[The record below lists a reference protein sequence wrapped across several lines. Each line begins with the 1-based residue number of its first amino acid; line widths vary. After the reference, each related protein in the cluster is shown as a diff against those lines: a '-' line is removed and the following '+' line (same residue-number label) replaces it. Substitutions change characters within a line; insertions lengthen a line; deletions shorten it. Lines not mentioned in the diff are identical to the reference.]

1 MNNVSS
7 RCWCSNPDEVL
18 NSGSPNRNRTTPASN
33 RIISGYSEVLSLCW
47 WQATFCLFRRADMV
61 CFIYI
66 YKVVLSVC
74 SHPLI
79 GRVSRRRTLRSTGM
93 RPLCEWKLIQMKKLC
108 ARCGTSGRFSPF
120 FFLSGSQPAA
130 KVHRWSRKR
139 IRCHLF
145 FFFCRVPN
153 RRQQTCH
160 RSFSTSP
167 CTQQGPAICAL
178 AAEAWPSRKRSL
190 EREDVL
196 KHTINPECMATWEK
210 SEFRNELLRNGQ
222 LPSIP
227 ARHWSGA
234 AEDKH
239 GQTFKKFSW
248 SREDTEA
255 NRSSAH
261 G

>member
-18 NSGSPNRNRTTPASN
+18 KSGSPNRNRTTPASN
-33 RIISGYSEVLSLCW
+33 RIISGYSEVLSLRW
-47 WQATFCLFRRADMV
+47 WQATFCLFRKADMV

-74 SHPLI
+74 SHPLV

-93 RPLCEWKLIQMKKLC
+93 RPLCEWKLIQTKKPC

-120 FFLSGSQPAA
+120 FCRVPNPPPKYTDEAA
-130 KVHRWSRKR
+130 NVNAVT
-139 IRCHLF
+139 

-153 RRQQTCH
+153 RRQQTCN

-167 CTQQGPAICAL
+167 CTQQSPAICAL
-178 AAEAWPSRKRSL
+178 AAEAWPARKRSL

-196 KHTINPECMATWEK
+196 KQTINPECMATWEK

-234 AEDKH
+234 AEDEH

-248 SREDTEA
+248 SREHTEA